1 MNLLRRSYTAAVQ
14 LPANYVS
21 SVPKIRIPCPPLLL
35 SDFYPA
41 KVTYFY
47 LIWKIQAPT
56 SQNYN
61 HRMRFNRLLT
71 RIILLALGVGIF
83 TPPHTVRANAIHAP
97 AAQVSAFEL
106 ILAMNTLRVS
116 YGLPA
121 LIEDPIINAVAQ
133 STAQTMA
140 ANNMSWH
147 IGDVRGRIAA
157 AGYGGGGT
165 VWATENFAVSW
176 NGGMGIDE
184 IMAVWA
190 DPDHMRPAVTPEYC
204 HVGAGVATVNG
215 KTYFILQAAYVSG
228 QACGSTTS
236 SSPSGGTP
244 GTSTVPNPVSQLIL
258 PVKIAT
264 PDADGKIFHVVQA
277 GQSFW
282 AIAVAY
288 QVTIQDIETWN
299 NITRDTPLQS
309 GQRLFI
315 PNKNTAGFATPTPR
329 GMVVTQTPD
338 ADGKIVHVVQPYQSL
353 FTIGEA
359 YRVSVDRILQLNGL
373 QADVPLQIEQKLVI
387 SPGNVTPSPTLSAI
401 QKLTPDAS
409 GNYYH
414 VVQSGETLSG
424 IANLYDVPLAD
435 LMNWNELGAASV
447 IIPNQKLLL
456 RVTPPATATST
467 LAPATVTLAPSP
479 SVTSAPPTE
488 IAATEVVPV
497 EESTGGSGLG
507 IVLVLGIILVGGL
520 LWWRFGRKN

>member
-1 MNLLRRSYTAAVQ
+1 MR
-14 LPANYVS
+14 
-21 SVPKIRIPCPPLLL
+21 
-35 SDFYPA
+35 
-41 KVTYFY
+41 
-47 LIWKIQAPT
+47 
-56 SQNYN
+56 QNYN
-61 HRMRFNRLLT
+61 CHMSLQ
-71 RIILLALGVGIF
+71 RIAACLIFVALAIGISIRPQPVQADGMLA
-83 TPPHTVRANAIHAP
+83 PP
-97 AAQVSAFEL
+97 AQVSAYEL

-116 YGLPA
+116 YGLPP

-133 STAQTMA
+133 ATAQTMA

-190 DPDHMRPAVTPEYC
+190 DPDHMLPAVTPAYC
-204 HVGAGVATVNG
+204 NIGAGVATVNG
-215 KTYFILQAAYVSG
+215 KTYYILQAAYVSG
-228 QACGSTTS
+228 KECGSYTS
-236 SSPSGGTP
+236 VAGAGVSTGSGLI
-244 GTSTVPNPVSQLIL
+244 VPVQ
-258 PVKIAT
+258 IAT
-264 PDADGKIFHVVQA
+264 PDVDGKIFHVVQA

-282 AIAVAY
+282 SIAVAY
-288 QVTIQDIETWN
+288 QITIQDLETWN
-299 NITRDTPLQS
+299 NITRDIPLQS

-338 ADGKIVHVVQPYQSL
+338 ADGKSVHVVQPYQSL

-359 YRVSVDRILQLNGL
+359 YHVSVDRILQLNGL

-414 VVQSGETLSG
+414 VVQSGQTLSG
-424 IANLYDVPLAD
+424 IANLYNVPLAD
-435 LMNWNELGAASV
+435 LMHWNGLGAASV

-467 LAPATVTLAPSP
+467 SAPATITLTPSP
-479 SVTSAPPTE
+479 SVTSSPPTE
-488 IAATEVVPV
+488 TATAEVVPV
-497 EESTGGSGLG
+497 EESTSSSGTGL
-507 IVLVLGIILVGGL
+507 ILFMGIILIGGL
-520 LWWRFGRKN
+520 LWWRFSRRN

>member
-1 MNLLRRSYTAAVQ
+1 MSLQRIAACLIFVALATGLSIRPQPVQ
-14 LPANYVS
+14 ADGMLA
-21 SVPKIRIPCPPLLL
+21 PP
-35 SDFYPA
+35 
-41 KVTYFY
+41 
-47 LIWKIQAPT
+47 
-56 SQNYN
+56 
-61 HRMRFNRLLT
+61 
-71 RIILLALGVGIF
+71 
-83 TPPHTVRANAIHAP
+83 
-97 AAQVSAFEL
+97 AQVSAYEL

-116 YGLPA
+116 YGLPP

-133 STAQTMA
+133 ATAQTMA

-190 DPDHMRPAVTPEYC
+190 DPDHMLPAVTPAYC
-204 HVGAGVATVNG
+204 NIGAGVATVNG
-215 KTYFILQAAYVSG
+215 KTYYILQAAYVSG
-228 QACGSTTS
+228 KECGSYTS
-236 SSPSGGTP
+236 VAGAGVSTGSGLI
-244 GTSTVPNPVSQLIL
+244 VPVQ
-258 PVKIAT
+258 IAT
-264 PDADGKIFHVVQA
+264 PDAEGKIFHVVQA

-282 AIAVAY
+282 SIAVAY

-373 QADVPLQIEQKLVI
+373 QADWPLQIEQKLVI

-435 LMNWNELGAASV
+435 LMVWNFGLGTASI

-456 RVTPPATATST
+456 RITPPATATFPQRQRTIT
-467 LAPATVTLAPSP
+467 LTPSP
-479 SVTSAPPTE
+479 SVASSPPTE
-488 IAATEVVPV
+488 TATAEVLR
-497 EESTGGSGLG
+497 S
-507 IVLVLGIILVGGL
+507 
-520 LWWRFGRKN
+520 